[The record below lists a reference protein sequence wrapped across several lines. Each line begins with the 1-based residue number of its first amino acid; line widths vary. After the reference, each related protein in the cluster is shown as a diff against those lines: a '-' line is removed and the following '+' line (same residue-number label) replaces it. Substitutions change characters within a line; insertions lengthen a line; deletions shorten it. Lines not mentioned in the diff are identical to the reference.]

1 MDIKNMGAVELKEL
15 IDELGYDL
23 SDLEDIEILAKCTGT
38 CERCQNT
45 CTTCQNGNQW
55 PIFGLLKGKK

>member
-23 SDLEDIEILAKCTGT
+23 SDLEDIEILVKCTGT

-45 CTTCQNGNQW
+45 CTTCQNGNQ
-55 PIFGLLKGKK
+55 